1 MDNNPSIPGS
11 EPQKS
16 SFFDRMVNVFTS
28 PGELYTEVSQS
39 PIRTSSWVI
48 PYLLAIIIALIS
60 TYAILS
66 NQVLRQ
72 QALEPQQQAM
82 QERVDKGEMTQE
94 QMDAA
99 TEMME
104 SSSIIIITGAVMAVV
119 MVSVSLFVGALLFWI
134 AGKFLLKSPAGYK
147 KMLEVYGLAMLI
159 GIVGSIVTL
168 LMIHAMGSIL
178 ASPGGSL
185 LVLNSFDRKN
195 FIHLFLAAL
204 NIITIWQMVVAGIG
218 LAKCALK
225 PTGTG
230 IAVSLSLWFVF
241 WVLVPIL
248 IGRSM

>member
-1 MDNNPSIPGS
+1 MENNSTITGS

-39 PIRTSSWVI
+39 PVRASSWVI

-94 QMDAA
+94 QMESA

-134 AGKFLLKSPAGYK
+134 AGKFLLKSPSGYK
-147 KMLEVYGLAMLI
+147 KMLEVYGLAILI

-178 ASPGGSL
+178 ASPGASL

-195 FIHLFLAAL
+195 FIHLLLAAL

-218 LAKCALK
+218 LAKCSGK

-230 IAVSLSLWFVF
+230 ITVSLSLWIIF